1 MLVEAGALT
10 KLTGSYLTQVLNTN
24 AATMVASVS
33 QNGNN
38 VYGFPYTSN
47 TWFMYYNKSVYSEED
62 VKSLSTMLQKGVVSF
77 PVTNGWYLWS
87 FYAAGG
93 ATMFGPNGT
102 DAAYGIRLGE
112 NGTYI
117 TKYLVDLVQHP
128 NFRVDED
135 RSGMEGLINGTV
147 HAFFSGS
154 WDSPYVKAALGENM
168 GVAALPAINING
180 TQKPL
185 LAFAGSKAVGVNPHA
200 KYHEAAMQFAAF
212 ISTPEAQKAHYEAQ
226 GIIPA
231 AMNLASDPVI
241 KADPMA
247 LAQMNTIAFCSVIQP
262 TIPEMV
268 YYWTPA
274 QNMGW
279 AIVAGTVTK
288 ENAAEMTQEF
298 EKACNTP
305 N

>member
-1 MLVEAGALT
+1 
-10 KLTGSYLTQVLNTN
+10 
-24 AATMVASVS
+24 
-33 QNGNN
+33 
-38 VYGFPYTSN
+38 
-47 TWFMYYNKSVYSEED
+47 
-62 VKSLSTMLQKGVVSF
+62 
-77 PVTNGWYLWS
+77 
-87 FYAAGG
+87 
-93 ATMFGPNGT
+93 MFGPGGSN
-102 DAAYGIRLGE
+102 AAAGIRLGE

-128 NFRVDED
+128 NFRSDEAG
-135 RSGMEGLINGTV
+135 SGMSGLRNGTV
-147 HAFFSGS
+147 HAYFSGF
-154 WDSPYVKAALGENM
+154 WDSTYVRQALGDNM
-168 GVAALPAINING
+168 GVAALPTINVNG

-231 AMNLASDPVI
+231 AMNLTSDPMI
-241 KADPMA
+241 KADPVA
-247 LAQMNTIAFCSVIQP
+247 VAQMNTIAFCSVIQP

-279 AIVAGTVTK
+279 AIVVGTVTK

-305 N
+305 D